1 MIRFGLYNDAVPEA
15 LAQQII
21 GMACRYTTDLAMD
34 ACPSDHP
41 LYPISQIYLQ
51 FEIHAYLS
59 AIGQP
64 GGGNGEV
71 LVAFDDDE
79 YPGLLI
85 GFLLYMPLTGSQ
97 AHCGVNYG
105 AVHDGFRGRGVYSA
119 LIHHMLQR
127 FPSATLTCFVE
138 SVPLYER
145 LGFKVELARSSQV
158 QMYSSPAPDDMGMP
172 VMDMSRIK
180 DHPAL
185 IQARKDAI
193 ATHGI
198 EVIDRAYRDSDER
211 IKALCLKAE
220 TYVAQRLGC
229 DAPLE

>member
-21 GMACRYTTDLAMD
+21 GMAARYTTDLAMD

-97 AHCGVNYG
+97 EHCGVNYG
-105 AVHDGFRGRGVYSA
+105 AVHEGFRGRGVFSA
-119 LIHHMLQR
+119 LIHHMFQR
-127 FPSATLTCFVE
+127 YPSATLTCFVE

-180 DHPAL
+180 DHPAV

-198 EVIDRAYRDSDER
+198 EVIDWAYRDSDER

-220 TYVAQRLGC
+220 TYVAKRLGC
-229 DAPLE
+229 HAPLE